1 MGCCGLKDKV
11 IIVTGAAV
19 GIGRVTAVRFALGVS
34 NGLLKWSKP
43 LSANVLRGKG
53 QRKCLKVRGQ
63 SSWNSQ
69 NIFSKLSARMMS
81 SYCTGAGI
89 RTNPVHHQFSC

>member
-1 MGCCGLKDKV
+1 MGCCGLKEKV

-53 QRKCLKVRGQ
+53 QRKWFVKSLDSWR
-63 SSWNSQ
+63 SSMFVQ
-69 NIFSKLSARMMS
+69 RDRLGRLSFET
-81 SYCTGAGI
+81 TGSLPSADSLG
-89 RTNPVHHQFSC
+89 V

>member
-1 MGCCGLKDKV
+1 MGCCGLKDKA

-53 QRKCLKVRGQ
+53 QRKWFVKSLDSWRLTVWSVGQ
-63 SSWNSQ
+63 AWPTS
-69 NIFSKLSARMMS
+69 
-81 SYCTGAGI
+81 
-89 RTNPVHHQFSC
+89 V